1 MDALLTLLVAP
12 GRIEQ
17 ADTSQQ
23 AELHELAVSGDS
35 GLIAAFAER
44 AGQSLAGELTGSP
57 QLHANCFIMW
67 RLEYGRSGD
76 EVWPAT
82 RSSLMND
89 LLAPAARKMDDTSRQ
104 MTFGIIEES
113 DARPGQRM
121 AAVDPA
127 SRSDDATALV
137 AVPVP
142 ADAVSRAR

>member
-1 MDALLTLLVAP
+1 M
-12 GRIEQ
+12 
-17 ADTSQQ
+17 
-23 AELHELAVSGDS
+23 SGDKD
-35 GLIAAFAER
+35 LIAAFAER
-44 AGQSLAGELTGSP
+44 AEQDLAGELIGSP
-57 QLHANCFIMW
+57 KLHANCFILW

-76 EVWPAT
+76 QVWPTT
-82 RSSLMND
+82 RSNLMTG
-89 LLAPAARKMDDTSRQ
+89 LLAPTARKMDHTSRQ